1 MNGSLKETKLSHY
14 TLKPFQLE
22 SKHISQINGI
32 IEKVVSEKKDEYWK
46 NYTDYSVYDQTMIT
60 ISTINDE
67 VKSFS
72 SIYTRDFYGDDVYRL
87 LNRWLISDDIREE
100 GGSKMYKGDH
110 RFLEMIDQQVK
121 YAKTLKPKFYFISRQ
136 RKNTRWLRWYFDKYN
151 EQFNENM
158 IVSDKQ
164 YWICKG
170 DEYGCCQ
177 TLIYPKDKIVPFK
190 SYK

>member
-1 MNGSLKETKLSHY
+1 MKHY

-22 SKHISQINGI
+22 SKHISQIHNI

-67 VKSFS
+67 VKAFS

-87 LNRWLISDDIREE
+87 FNRILVSDDIRED

-110 RFLEMIDQQVK
+110 RFFEMIDQQVK
-121 YAKTLKPKFYFISRQ
+121 YVKTLNPKFYFVSRQ
-136 RKNTRWLRWYFDKYN
+136 RKNTRWLRWYFNKYN
-151 EQFNENM
+151 KQYNENM
-158 IVSDKQ
+158 MVSDKQ

>member
-1 MNGSLKETKLSHY
+1 
-14 TLKPFQLE
+14 
-22 SKHISQINGI
+22 
-32 IEKVVSEKKDEYWK
+32 
-46 NYTDYSVYDQTMIT
+46 
-60 ISTINDE
+60 
-67 VKSFS
+67 
-72 SIYTRDFYGDDVYRL
+72 
-87 LNRWLISDDIREE
+87 
-100 GGSKMYKGDH
+100 MYKGDH

-121 YAKTLKPKFYFISRQ
+121 YVKTLNPKFYFLSRQ

-151 EQFNENM
+151 KQYNENM
-158 IVSDKQ
+158 MVSDNQ